1 MRGNITKR
9 SVDALR
15 STGDGPETV
24 LCCGIAS

>member
-9 SVDALR
+9 AVDALKAP
-15 STGDGPETV
+15 GDGPETV